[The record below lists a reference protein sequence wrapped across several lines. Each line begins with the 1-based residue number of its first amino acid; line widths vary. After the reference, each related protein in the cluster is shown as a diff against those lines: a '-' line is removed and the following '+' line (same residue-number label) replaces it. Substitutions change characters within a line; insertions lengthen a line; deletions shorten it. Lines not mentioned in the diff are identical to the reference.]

1 MILYVNVKA
10 DLVFCK
16 KKKKKKKAEM
26 LRIQLSLITVL

>member
-16 KKKKKKKAEM
+16 KKKKKKAEM